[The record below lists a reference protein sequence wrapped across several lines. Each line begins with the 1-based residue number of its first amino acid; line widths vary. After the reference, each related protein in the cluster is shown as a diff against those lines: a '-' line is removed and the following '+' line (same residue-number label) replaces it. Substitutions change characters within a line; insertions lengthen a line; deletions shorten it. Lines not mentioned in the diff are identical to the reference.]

1 MRVFLFLGV
10 DRVNEGG
17 DECGRHF
24 YSYRSVLKGRNV
36 STIAFSF
43 FFFFKIF
50 LTLYITLGYLIK
62 NILQPKKTT

>member
-1 MRVFLFLGV
+1 MFVRVFLFLRV

-43 FFFFKIF
+43 FFFFFFLIF
-50 LTLYITLGYLIK
+50 I
-62 NILQPKKTT
+62 

>member
-1 MRVFLFLGV
+1 MFVRVFLFLRV
-10 DRVNEGG
+10 DRESEGG

-43 FFFFKIF
+43 FFFFF
-50 LTLYITLGYLIK
+50 YFYFF
-62 NILQPKKTT
+62 

>member
-1 MRVFLFLGV
+1 MFVRVFLFLRV
-10 DRVNEGG
+10 DRASEGG

-43 FFFFKIF
+43 FFFFFFFIFF
-50 LTLYITLGYLIK
+50 LTLYTY
-62 NILQPKKTT
+62 T